1 MTREPKLQGCNAIIT
16 GASRGLGRAIA
27 EAFWREGANL
37 LLVAR
42 SKAGLE
48 QVVQPLPQ
56 PAGRRA
62 GVCAV
67 DLAEADAPARI
78 LDAARE
84 HFKHLDILVNNAAI
98 QEPIGRAWECD
109 STAWQRA
116 LQVNLLAPVSL
127 CRAAVP
133 WLAKSPRGRII
144 NLSGGGATGPR
155 PHFSAYA
162 TAKAGLVRFSETL
175 AVEAQP
181 LGIEVNC
188 IAPGAM
194 GTDMM
199 RAVLAAGPER
209 AGALEY
215 EAAQRIMARGGG
227 VESRAVELAVFL
239 ASAASDGLT
248 GKLISAVWDAW
259 ENIPEQ
265 VENIKQS
272 DVFTLRRI
280 APKERG
286 FRGLEKDER

>member
-1 MTREPKLQGCNAIIT
+1 MNTGRPLQNCNAIIT

-42 SKAGLE
+42 STAKLE
-48 QVVQPLPQ
+48 QVAHALPTQ
-56 PAGRRA
+56 TDQHVHVFAT
-62 GVCAV
+62 
-67 DLAEADAPARI
+67 DLANTDAPAQI
-78 LDAARE
+78 VTAARK
-84 HFKHLDILVNNAAI
+84 HFEHLDILVNNAAV
-98 QEPIGRAWECD
+98 QEPIGLAWGCD
-109 STAWQRA
+109 TVAWQQA
-116 LQVNLLAPVSL
+116 LHVNLLAPVAL
-127 CRAAVP
+127 CQAAMP
-133 WLAKSPRGRII
+133 WLATARRGKIV

-155 PHFSAYA
+155 PNFSAYA

-181 LGIEVNC
+181 LNVDVNC

-199 RAVLAAGPER
+199 RAVLAAGPEK
-209 AGALEY
+209 AGAREY
-215 EAAQRIMARGGG
+215 ENAQKLLAQHGG
-227 VESRAVELAVFL
+227 VEQRAVDLAVFL

-259 ENIPEQ
+259 EKIPEQ
-265 VENIKQS
+265 LEKVQQS

-280 APKERG
+280 TPRERG
-286 FRGLEKDER
+286 FQGLEK